1 MRIEVLT
8 PRLEVSPGATCEIEL
23 EVFNT
28 GDVIDTITS
37 RLVGQELLPVEQRP
51 ANLSLFPGT
60 SERVTVSFKLP
71 PDYPAG
77 DHVLPV
83 ELVSAVAPD
92 VENAEI
98 SVAVEV
104 APFVSASIDLVPS
117 EMTCGRRARF
127 SAHVANEGNTPLNLS
142 MTGLDPE
149 RALAFSFDPV
159 FVRVQPGQHVYV
171 AGRAT
176 GKRPFFGI
184 PVARQFAIHA
194 DGPGVAVSA
203 TGRVNQKPWVARGV
217 ITVLTLACIIG
228 LWALVVT
235 AGANLVLNR
244 DKLSKTVPAAF
255 LVGLQDF
262 SGATVAGS
270 MTGTVTAVT
279 DGSPVE
285 RMTVEAYRIRRGRQ
299 QLIQSG
305 ATGTDGAWKLDAL
318 IPGKYH
324 IRFAAPGFKDVW
336 YPSAPDSTSGG
347 IVTVKPVTE
356 SGSVNVKV
364 EGLPGTI
371 TGAIAAGEQAQIN
384 GLVTVRTL
392 PPEGDAGGADA
403 AADAPAAGG
412 ATAKAASAET
422 ATTTTTTLPPAD
434 GAAAADATAGATGAT
449 TDTGSK
455 VVAMIATAPDGSF
468 SVPNLPTPG
477 SYQLTV
483 SLEGFT
489 DQVVTATLG
498 GGETQVLNTV
508 QMAAGEGVL
517 GGTVAS
523 GGTPL
528 GGVIVT
534 VAGAGKTFTATTPT
548 SGPVGQWSV
557 AGLPTP
563 ATYVVTFTLE
573 GYGTETMALDVAAG
587 ETRSDIAVNMV
598 SGTGSVSGKVA
609 DVAGA
614 GLGDVTVT
622 VTGSATP
629 IVTKTLTAGDV
640 GTYTLSG
647 LATPGRYTITFAL
660 DGYSPVTKAVTL
672 DDSGVADG
680 VNVTLTRSTGS
691 IAGTVTAG
699 GKATAGAAITVGD
712 GKVDRATTSADTPA
726 GGYRLDSLPAGSYTV
741 TVELS
746 GYKKRTVLV
755 TVKAGDTITVNVDL
769 VAATS

>member
-8 PRLEVSPGATCEIEL
+8 PRLEVTPGSTCEIEL

-60 SERVTVSFKLP
+60 SERVTVSFTLP

-77 DHVLPV
+77 DHLLPV
-83 ELVSAVAPD
+83 ELVSAVDPD
-92 VENAEI
+92 LENAEI
-98 SVAVEV
+98 SIAVEV
-104 APFVSASIDLVPS
+104 APVIKAAIDLVPS

-149 RALAFSFDPV
+149 RALSFSFDPV
-159 FVRVQPGQHVYV
+159 FIRVQPGQHVYV
-171 AGRAT
+171 AGRTT
-176 GKRPFFGI
+176 GKRPFFGV
-184 PVARQFAIHA
+184 PLSRQFSIHA
-194 DGPGVAVSA
+194 DGPGVALSTA
-203 TGRVNQKPWVARGV
+203 GRVNQKPWIPRGL
-217 ITVLTLACIIG
+217 ITILTLACIIG
-228 LWALVVT
+228 LWAFVVT
-235 AGANLVLNR
+235 AGASLVLNR
-244 DKLSKTVPAAF
+244 DKLTKTVPAAF

-270 MTGTVTAVT
+270 MTGTVTAVN

-285 RMTVEAYRIRRGRQ
+285 RMTVEAYRIRTGRQ

-305 ATGTDGAWKLDAL
+305 ATGADGTWKLDAL

-336 YPSAPDSTSGG
+336 YPEAPDAGAGG
-347 IVTVKPVTE
+347 IVGVKPVTE
-356 SGSVNVKV
+356 SPGVNVKV

-371 TGAIAAGEQAQIN
+371 SGAVAAGEQAEIN
-384 GLVTVRTL
+384 GLVTVRTV
-392 PPEGDAGGADA
+392 PPEADA
-403 AADAPAAGG
+403 AAAEGG
-412 ATAKAASAET
+412 ATAKAASVET
-422 ATTTTTTLPPAD
+422 APTTTTTTTTLP
-434 GAAAADATAGATGAT
+434 GATASPTGT
-449 TDTGSK
+449 STDTGSK
-455 VVAMIATAPDGSF
+455 VVAMIATAPDGTF

-489 DQVVTATLG
+489 DQIVPASLG
-498 GGETQVLNTV
+498 GGEAQVLNTV

-517 GGTVAS
+517 GGTVGS
-523 GGTPL
+523 GDTPL

-548 SGPVGQWSV
+548 SGPVGVWSV
-557 AGLPTP
+557 TGLPTP
-563 ATYVVTFTLE
+563 ATYVVTFSLE
-573 GYGTETMALDVAAG
+573 GYGTETMALDLAAG
-587 ETRSDIAVNMV
+587 ETRNDIAVDLV
-598 SGTGSVSGKVA
+598 SGTGSVSGKVK
-609 DVAGA
+609 DGGGT

-629 IVTKTLTAGDV
+629 IVTKTLTAGDI
-640 GTYTLSG
+640 GAYTLGG

-660 DGYSPVTKAVTL
+660 DGYSPVTRAVTL
-672 DDSGVADG
+672 DETGVAEGFD
-680 VNVTLTRSTGS
+680 VTLTRSTGS
-691 IAGTVTAG
+691 IAGTITAA
-699 GKATAGAAITVGD
+699 GKAAAGAAITVGD
-712 GKVDRATTSADTPA
+712 GKVDRATVSADSPA
-726 GGYRLDSLPAGSYTV
+726 GGYRLDSLPAGAYTV
-741 TVELS
+741 TVELA

-755 TVKAGDTITVNVDL
+755 TVAAGGTITVNVDL
-769 VAATS
+769 VAA